1 MNVIDKF
8 EGNNFFLSNFYIS
21 LVQYGDLMFTSSEAA
36 FQSAKTL
43 NLEIKKS
50 FCELSPHQAKK
61 MGRRVKLRSDWE
73 EVKYEVMKH
82 VVRDKFNRNNNLK
95 CQLIDT
101 GNAKLIEGN
110 TWDDTEWGVC
120 NGVGANWL
128 GKILMEIREEITSQ

>member
-43 NLEIKKS
+43 DLATKKM
-50 FCELSPHQAKK
+50 FCELQPHEAKK
-61 MGRRVKLRSDWE
+61 MGRKVKLRSDWE

-82 VVRDKFNRNNNLK
+82 IVRDKFTRNNNLK

-110 TWDDTEWGVC
+110 THNDTDWGVC
-120 NGVGANWL
+120 NGVGKNWL
-128 GKILMEIREEITSQ
+128 GKILMEIREEITSA

>member
-43 NLEIKKS
+43 DLEIKKS
-50 FCELSPHQAKK
+50 FCELSPHKAKS

-110 TWDDTEWGVC
+110 TWNDTEWGVC
-120 NGVGANWL
+120 NGIGTNWL
-128 GKILMEIREEITSQ
+128 GKILMEIREEITSK